1 MKKLLVVFL
10 MAILAIAIVGVM
22 IDNHKI
28 APAMGLV
35 RIIQPA
41 TIPTILEFTLP
52 SEIPAVASKSEIQT
66 VQTRIGP
73 VAQTQK
79 FVAQNLSPAS
89 HAKGKKPV
97 QDPAA
102 RVALSLVGADP
113 DAEAYWMSAISDPNL
128 PDQEREDLMED
139 LNEDGLS
146 DPKHPGPADLPLI
159 LNRIALIEEIAPT
172 ADPFMQEHLGEAY
185 KDLNDMLAGKTVQ

>member
-1 MKKLLVVFL
+1 MKKILIIFL
-10 MAILAIAIVGVM
+10 GAVIATAIVGVM
-22 IDNHKI
+22 IDNHKV
-28 APAMGLV
+28 APAMGLA
-35 RIIQPA
+35 RITQPA
-41 TIPTILEFTLP
+41 TIPAILESAP
-52 SEIPAVASKSEIQT
+52 SSEIPAVASKPEIQI
-66 VQTRIGP
+66 VQTRIDSI
-73 VAQTQK
+73 AQTQK
-79 FVAQNLSPAS
+79 VVAQNLSSAP

-146 DPKHPGPADLPLI
+146 DPKHPGSADLPLI